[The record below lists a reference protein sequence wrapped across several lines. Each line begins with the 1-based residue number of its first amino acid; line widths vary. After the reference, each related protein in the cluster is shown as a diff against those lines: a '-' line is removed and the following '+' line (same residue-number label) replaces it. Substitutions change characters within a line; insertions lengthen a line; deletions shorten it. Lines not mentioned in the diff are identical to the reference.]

1 MHVPFFR
8 RILQKKRLHSRGE
21 IMSVVSKALSRSPVH
36 AIVLSVLASCVL
48 VPQVSAQNYPTRTV
62 RMILPFPPGGPTDIT
77 GRVIAQKLSEQLGQ
91 PVVPDNR
98 PGAAGNIGLELA
110 AKSPP
115 DGYTIVLT
123 APPIAIS
130 PSLYK
135 KLNYDAEKE
144 LAPISLVAEIQN
156 IIVAHNSV
164 PVKNLKDL
172 IALAQRNPGKL
183 TFSSSGAGSTNHLA
197 SELLKGRYKLDII
210 HVPFKGSSPALV
222 ALMSGQVDWGTMA
235 VPGAIPLVNA
245 GKVRGLAVLS
255 EKRVPALPNIPTA
268 VESGVQDFV
277 MSIWYGIL
285 APAGTPRDTIN
296 RLNSEIHKALAASD
310 VKQRLA
316 TSGVEPLVS
325 TPDHFAKHIRSEK
338 ARYAKVIQDSGITA
352 Q

>member
-1 MHVPFFR
+1 MIHIGKAFR
-8 RILQKKRLHSRGE
+8 CPLRLL
-21 IMSVVSKALSRSPVH
+21 AL
-36 AIVLSVLASCVL
+36 VLGALCAAA
-48 VPQVSAQNYPTRTV
+48 PQAWAQNYPTRSI
-62 RMILPFPPGGPTDIT
+62 RMVLPFPPGGPTDIT
-77 GRVIAQKLSEQLGQ
+77 GRVIAQKLSELLGQ

-110 AKSPP
+110 AKAPP

-135 KLNYDAEKE
+135 KLNYDAQKE

-156 IIVAHNSV
+156 IVVTHNSV

-172 IALAQRNPGKL
+172 VALAQRNPGKL

-197 SELLKGRYKLDII
+197 SELLKGRYKLDMI

-235 VPGAIPLVNA
+235 VPGAIPIINA

-255 EKRVPALPNIPTA
+255 EKRLPTLPNVPTA
-268 VESGVQDFV
+268 VESGVPDFV

-285 APAGTPRDTIN
+285 APAGTPREIIT
-296 RLNSEIHKALAASD
+296 RLNTEIHKALAAPD

-316 TSGVEPLVS
+316 ASGVDPLVS
-325 TPDHFAKHIRSEK
+325 TPDQFATHIRAETV
-338 ARYAKVIQDSGITA
+338 RYAKIIKDSGITA

>member
-1 MHVPFFR
+1 MIHIGKAFR
-8 RILQKKRLHSRGE
+8 CPLRLL
-21 IMSVVSKALSRSPVH
+21 AL
-36 AIVLSVLASCVL
+36 VLGALCAAA
-48 VPQVSAQNYPTRTV
+48 PQAWAQNYPTRSI
-62 RMILPFPPGGPTDIT
+62 RMVLPFPPGGPTDIT
-77 GRVIAQKLSEQLGQ
+77 GRVIAQKLSELLGQ

-110 AKSPP
+110 AKAPP

-135 KLNYDAEKE
+135 KLNYDAQKE

-156 IIVAHNSV
+156 IVVTHNSV

-172 IALAQRNPGKL
+172 VALAQRNPGKL

-197 SELLKGRYKLDII
+197 SELLKGRYKLDMI

-235 VPGAIPLVNA
+235 VPGAIPIINA

-255 EKRVPALPNIPTA
+255 EKRLPTLPNVPTA
-268 VESGVQDFV
+268 AESGVPDFV

-285 APAGTPRDTIN
+285 APAGTPREIIT
-296 RLNSEIHKALAASD
+296 RLNTEIHKALAAPD

-316 TSGVEPLVS
+316 ASGVDPLVS
-325 TPDHFAKHIRSEK
+325 TPDQFATHIRAETV
-338 ARYAKVIQDSGITA
+338 RYAKIIKDAGITA

>member
-1 MHVPFFR
+1 
-8 RILQKKRLHSRGE
+8 
-21 IMSVVSKALSRSPVH
+21 MSVVIRTPDCSFVRG
-36 AIVLSVLASCVL
+36 IVLAAFASCLL
-48 VPQVSAQNYPTRTV
+48 VPQGWAQSYPTRAV

-77 GRVIAQKLSEQLGQ
+77 GRVIAQKMSEQLGQ
-91 PVVPDNR
+91 SVVPDNR

-110 AKSPP
+110 AKASP

-156 IIVAHNSV
+156 IIVSHNSV

-172 IALAQRNPGKL
+172 IALAQRSPGKL

-210 HVPFKGSSPALV
+210 HVPFKGSGPALV

-235 VPGAIPLVNA
+235 VPGAIPLVNQ

-268 VESGVQDFV
+268 VESGVDDFV

-285 APAGTPRDTIN
+285 APAGTPREIIA

-310 VKQRLA
+310 VRQRLA
-316 TSGVEPLVS
+316 NSGVEPLAS
-325 TPDHFAKHIRSEK
+325 TPEHFAKHIRAEK
-338 ARYAKVIQDSGITA
+338 VRYARIIKDAGITA

>member
-1 MHVPFFR
+1 MIHIGKAFR
-8 RILQKKRLHSRGE
+8 CPLRLL
-21 IMSVVSKALSRSPVH
+21 AL
-36 AIVLSVLASCVL
+36 VLGALCAAA
-48 VPQVSAQNYPTRTV
+48 PQAWAQNYPTRSI
-62 RMILPFPPGGPTDIT
+62 RMVLPFPPGGPTDIT
-77 GRVIAQKLSEQLGQ
+77 GRVIAQKLSELLGQ

-110 AKSPP
+110 AKAPP

-135 KLNYDAEKE
+135 KLNYDAQKE

-156 IIVAHNSV
+156 IVVTHNSV

-172 IALAQRNPGKL
+172 VALAQRNPGKL

-197 SELLKGRYKLDII
+197 SELLKGRYKLDMT

-235 VPGAIPLVNA
+235 VPGAIPIINA

-255 EKRVPALPNIPTA
+255 EKRLPTLPNVPTA
-268 VESGVQDFV
+268 VESGVPDFV

-285 APAGTPRDTIN
+285 APAGTPREIIT
-296 RLNSEIHKALAASD
+296 RLNTEIHKALAAPD

-316 TSGVEPLVS
+316 ASGVDPLVS
-325 TPDHFAKHIRSEK
+325 TPDQFATHIRAETV
-338 ARYAKVIQDSGITA
+338 RYAKIIKDSGITA